1 MGGLKKSVM
10 EIDRALSEAELLLP
24 GAGAIIDEADPRWQA
39 LLSIRRH
46 AGQEPAAVWEF
57 VKRWGGAAEETLRHG
72 VAVCLLQ
79 ELLAQH
85 FLAYFPL
92 VEERVREEYL
102 FADTFRRCGKYGQAA
117 LPAQGELF
125 DALARFAAQCCGA
138 GVPVLGAEA
147 RAMAQ
152 GLQ

>member
-1 MGGLKKSVM
+1 M
-10 EIDRALSEAELLLP
+10 EIDRALEWAESLLP
-24 GAGAIIDEADPRWQA
+24 GEGSIVSEDDPRWRA

-46 AGQEPAAVWEF
+46 VGEEPAAVWSF
-57 VKRWGGAAEETLRHG
+57 AKRWGLASNETLRHG

-85 FLAYFPL
+85 FMAYFPL
-92 VEERVREEYL
+92 IEERVREGYL

-117 LPAQGELF
+117 LPAQAELF
-125 DALARFAAQCCGA
+125 DELARFAAQACGT
-138 GVPVLGAEA
+138 GAPLLDADA

-152 GLQ
+152 GIQ

>member
-1 MGGLKKSVM
+1 M

-24 GAGAIIDEADPRWQA
+24 GEGAVVDEADPRWQA

-46 AGQEPAAVWEF
+46 VGEEPAAVWEF

-85 FLAYFPL
+85 FMAYFPL

-102 FADTFRRCGKYGQAA
+102 FADAFRRCGKYGQAA
-117 LPAQGELF
+117 LPAQAEWF
-125 DALARFAAQCCGA
+125 DALARYSTQFCGA
-138 GVPVLGAEA
+138 GAP
-147 RAMAQ
+147 AMAQ
-152 GLQ
+152 RIQ

>member
-1 MGGLKKSVM
+1 MQIV
-10 EIDRALSEAELLLP
+10 RALGEAELLLP
-24 GAGAIIDEADPRWQA
+24 GEGSIVDEADPRWQA
-39 LLSIRRH
+39 LLSIRKH
-46 AGQEPAAVWEF
+46 LGEEPAVVWEF
-57 VKRWGGAAEETLRHG
+57 VKRWGVAAEETLRHA
-72 VAVCLLQ
+72 VAVCVLQ

-125 DALARFAAQCCGA
+125 DGLARFAAQCCGA